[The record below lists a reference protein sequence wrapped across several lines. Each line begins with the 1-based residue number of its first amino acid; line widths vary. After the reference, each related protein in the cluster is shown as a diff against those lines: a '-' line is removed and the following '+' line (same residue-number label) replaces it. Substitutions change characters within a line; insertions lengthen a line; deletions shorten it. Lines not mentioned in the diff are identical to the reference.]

1 MKSRLTSEQ
10 QRQPARSAAAPDP
23 GLPYNLNKVCQQR
36 VSLMP
41 SFDVVSEVDLQ
52 EVRNAVDQAARET
65 STRYDFK
72 GTSSTVVLQ
81 GEEIVAESSTEDR
94 LRAVVD
100 VLKEKLIR
108 RKIPLKAIGGGEP
121 KEVGGGR
128 YRSEFKVNQGIAQEA
143 ARELN
148 KHVKNMKLKIQVQI
162 QGDRLRISGKKRD
175 ELQEVISSLK
185 ELDYRIPL
193 QFINYRD

>member
-1 MKSRLTSEQ
+1 
-10 QRQPARSAAAPDP
+10 
-23 GLPYNLNKVCQQR
+23 
-36 VSLMP
+36 MP

-128 YRSEFKVNQGIAQEA
+128 YRSEFKVNQGITQEA

>member
-1 MKSRLTSEQ
+1 
-10 QRQPARSAAAPDP
+10 
-23 GLPYNLNKVCQQR
+23 
-36 VSLMP
+36 MP

>member
-1 MKSRLTSEQ
+1 
-10 QRQPARSAAAPDP
+10 
-23 GLPYNLNKVCQQR
+23 
-36 VSLMP
+36 MP

-72 GTSSTVVLQ
+72 GTNTTVVLQ
-81 GEEIVAESSTEDR
+81 GEEIVTESSTEDR
-94 LRAVVD
+94 LRAAVD